1 MWSFPSVLA
10 TCSER
15 MKESLCKNSVSTIEV
30 VIKKLRSYIAVY
42 AGFTA
47 KLEMRKIS
55 ELSGNLKMDSF
66 FSEKSGNYQGILVEY
81 RGNQRQIFFSGK
93 CLVGFIFS
101 YGHFHDLKHFLT
113 LYCYEY
119 QRSSLH
125 LCV

>member
-66 FSEKSGNYQGILVEY
+66 FPEKSGNYQGILVEY
-81 RGNQRQIFFSGK
+81 RGNQRKIFFSGK

-101 YGHFHDLKHFLT
+101 YGHFHVLKNFLT